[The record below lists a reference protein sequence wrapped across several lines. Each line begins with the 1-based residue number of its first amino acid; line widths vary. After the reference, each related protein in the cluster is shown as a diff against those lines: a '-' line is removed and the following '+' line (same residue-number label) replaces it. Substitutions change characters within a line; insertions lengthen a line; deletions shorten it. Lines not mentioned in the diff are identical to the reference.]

1 MTFRLPGRPG
11 RSAAALAVVALV
23 GVVPQCSAAAP
34 ELRAVRVAALDGAL
48 LVTAPPGDT
57 SRVFVVQQSG
67 QVRIIEKGRVLPRPF
82 LDVSG
87 RITTDGVEQGLLGLA
102 FHPKYRTNGR
112 FFVDYTDEAGNT
124 QVVEYR
130 VSSRRNRA
138 DQRPVRTI
146 LSVEQPFPNH
156 NGGNVAFGKDGMLY
170 IGLGDGGSAGD
181 PNGNGQNLGTLLAKI
196 LRIDVDRRADG
207 NNYAIPASNPFV
219 GRAGA
224 RPEIWAY
231 GLRNPWRFSFDRRR
245 GDLWIG
251 DVGQNTLEE
260 IDFRRAGRGGAN
272 FGWSAFEGTRR
283 YEGGQVPNGPV
294 VRPVAQY
301 TRKVGNSVTGGYVYR
316 GTEIPALRGHYVYGD
331 WVSGAVFAMRA
342 APNIGKPQRVPGVTL
357 PGLTSFGEG
366 ARGELYATA
375 DGVVYRFTLRR
386 PSRASTEG

>member
-1 MTFRLPGRPG
+1 M
-11 RSAAALAVVALV
+11 AVVALV

-34 ELRAVRVAALDGAL
+34 ELRAVRVASLEGAL
-48 LVTAPPGDT
+48 LVTAPPGDA
-57 SRVFVVQQSG
+57 SRLFVVQQSG
-67 QVRIIEKGRVLPRPF
+67 QVRIIQNGKVLPRPF

-87 RITTDGVEQGLLGLA
+87 RITTAGVEQGLLGLA
-102 FHPKYRTNGR
+102 FHPRYRSNGR
-112 FFVDYTDEAGNT
+112 FFVNYTDEAGDT

-130 VSSRRNRA
+130 VSAKRNRA

-146 LSVEQPFPNH
+146 LSIDQPFANH
-156 NGGNVAFGKDGMLY
+156 NGGHLAFGRDGMLY
-170 IGLGDGGSAGD
+170 IGVGDGGSAGD
-181 PNGNGQNLGTLLAKI
+181 PNANGQNLGTLLAKI
-196 LRIDVDRRADG
+196 LRIDVDRRTEG
-207 NNYAIPASNPFV
+207 RNYAIPAGNPFV

-272 FGWSAFEGTRR
+272 FGWSAFEGRQR
-283 YEGGQVPNGPV
+283 YKAGRAPNGPV
-294 VRPVAQY
+294 VPPVAQY

-316 GTEIPALRGHYVYGD
+316 GTEIPALRGRYVFGD
-331 WVSGAVFAMRA
+331 WVTGAIFAMRA
-342 APNIGKPQRVPGVTL
+342 APRIGKPQRVAGVTL

-366 ARGELYATA
+366 AKGELYATA
-375 DGVVYRFTLRR
+375 DGVVYRFALRR
-386 PSRASTEG
+386 PARASTRG